1 MTFRTLSDFTV
12 AANSDVLSLPE
23 LEAILA
29 KFSMFS
35 IPYVGLGFGLVEKV
49 VDDLWSKA
57 VVVLFP
63 PRLRTSEELVKS
75 LYMTL
80 VYL

>member
-35 IPYVGLGFGLVEKV
+35 SPYVGLGFGLVEKV
-49 VDDLWSKA
+49 VDDL
-57 VVVLFP
+57 
-63 PRLRTSEELVKS
+63 
-75 LYMTL
+75 
-80 VYL
+80 